1 MMISPKQCLIK
12 AEECAQ
18 LTRYADT
25 PQMRVARANAERTWW
40 KLADQCRQLEKLIE
54 AIEGPAT
61 VPAMDSDRADLDPS
75 PPKQQD
81 DIAARLTA
89 ELAAEV
95 RRLSTPSSHTLPARE
110 VFKR

>member
-18 LTRYADT
+18 LTRYAAT
-25 PQMRVARANAERTWW
+25 PQMRVARSNAERTWW
-40 KLADQCRQLEKLIE
+40 KLADQCRRLEKLIE
-54 AIEGPAT
+54 ATEVPAT
-61 VPAMDSDRADLDPS
+61 EPMIDSDRPDLDAA

-81 DIAARLTA
+81 DIAAQLTS

-95 RRLSTPSSHTLPARE
+95 RRLVNPSSHTIAVRE
-110 VFKR
+110 AFKR